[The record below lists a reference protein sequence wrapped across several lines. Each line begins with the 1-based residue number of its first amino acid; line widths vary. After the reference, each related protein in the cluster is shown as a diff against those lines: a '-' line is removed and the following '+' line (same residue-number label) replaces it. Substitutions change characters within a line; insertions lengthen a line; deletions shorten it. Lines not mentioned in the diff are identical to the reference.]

1 MGVSEA
7 PWGVFVFAHKHDPLP
22 AGKKQKGEIDVK
34 KVISIALALLM
45 VAVMLPVM
53 AMAEGANVAKIGN
66 TEYATLKEAFDAV
79 PNGETIVV
87 MKNCSGNG
95 IVVNSGRNFTVD
107 FNNCT
112 YDIDGTTV
120 GSTGTETN
128 GFQLLKDST
137 ITFKNGKLTSTKA
150 KILIQNYC
158 NLTLENMELDGR
170 NLNSSNPNYTL
181 SNNNGDVVI
190 KDTTIFAAAGM
201 VAFDVCRFAAYTG
214 PSVTVQGNSV
224 INGKVEISSDGPKD
238 GARHE
243 LVIKNGTFN
252 GAIESVGASPNFT
265 GHVYGGTFNTDVTP
279 YVGQDTLAVTDGSNY
294 YVGNTA
300 KSTIENATS
309 GTFEIVGGADVN
321 LTVKGGV
328 TIKVTGAGSAVINGK
343 IITNDDGPYTVPGT
357 ITIIVPSEG
366 GSTTTTPSTDNTKNP
381 GTGANDFVGVA
392 AAMAV
397 VSLLGAAA
405 VIRKK

>member
-1 MGVSEA
+1 M
-7 PWGVFVFAHKHDPLP
+7 
-22 AGKKQKGEIDVK
+22 K

-381 GTGANDFVGVA
+381 STGANDFVGVA

>member
-1 MGVSEA
+1 M
-7 PWGVFVFAHKHDPLP
+7 
-22 AGKKQKGEIDVK
+22 K

-53 AMAEGANVAKIGN
+53 AMAEGANVAKIGD

-170 NLNSSNPNYTL
+170 NLNRSNPNYTL
-181 SNNNGDVVI
+181 SNNNGNVVI
-190 KDTTIFAAAGM
+190 KDTTIFAADGM
-201 VAFDVCRFAAYTG
+201 VAFDVCRYADYVG
-214 PSVTVQGNSV
+214 PKVTVKGNSV
-224 INGKVEISSDGPKD
+224 INGKVEISSSSAKD
-238 GARHE
+238 GAQHE
-243 LVIKNGTFN
+243 LVIENGTFN
-252 GAIESVGASPNFT
+252 GAIETVGASPNFT

-279 YVGQDTLAVTDGSNY
+279 YVHNELVVTDGSNY
-294 YVGNTA
+294 YVGDSA
-300 KSTIENATS
+300 YEAVGNATG
-309 GTFEIVGGADVN
+309 GTFTVVAVPDEPVKFENVKPGV
-321 LTVKGGV
+321 TVKNGTAETV
-328 TIKVTGAGSAVINGK
+328 TVNG
-343 IITNDDGPYTVPGT
+343 NNVPRNESYTVPGAP
-357 ITIIVPSEG
+357 IIIY
-366 GSTTTTPSTDNTKNP
+366 TPTEDTPKANDQKNP

-392 AAMAV
+392 AAMVV

>member
-1 MGVSEA
+1 M
-7 PWGVFVFAHKHDPLP
+7 
-22 AGKKQKGEIDVK
+22 K

-243 LVIKNGTFN
+243 LVIENGTFN

-366 GSTTTTPSTDNTKNP
+366 GSTTTTPSTDSTKNP
-381 GTGANDFVGVA
+381 STGANDFVGVA

>member
-1 MGVSEA
+1 M
-7 PWGVFVFAHKHDPLP
+7 
-22 AGKKQKGEIDVK
+22 K

-238 GARHE
+238 GAQHE
-243 LVIKNGTFN
+243 LVIENGTFN

-343 IITNDDGPYTVPGT
+343 RITNDDGPYTVPGT

-381 GTGANDFVGVA
+381 STGANDFVGVA

>member
-1 MGVSEA
+1 M
-7 PWGVFVFAHKHDPLP
+7 
-22 AGKKQKGEIDVK
+22 KKI
-34 KVISIALALLM
+34 ISIALALLM

-53 AMAEGANVAKIGN
+53 AMADESTAVAKLTIGE
-66 TEYATLKEAFDAV
+66 TVTYHDSLVDAV
-79 PNGETIVV
+79 KAAIDNTDAKIDVLKSSSGDGIEVKHPKKLDLTI
-87 MKNCSGNG
+87 
-95 IVVNSGRNFTVD
+95 D
-107 FNNCT
+107 FHGHT
-112 YDIDGTTV
+112 YDVSGQAV
-120 GSTGTETN
+120 GSKGYES
-128 GFQLLKDST
+128 QAWHIEKES
-137 ITFKNGKLTSTKA
+137 KLTLMNGTLEASSKSVA
-150 KILIQNYC
+150 MLFQNYS
-158 NLTLENMELDGR
+158 NLTLDNMV
-170 NLNSSNPNYTL
+170 LNAQKTGFAYVM

-224 INGKVEISSDGPKD
+224 INGKVEISSDGEKA
-238 GARHE
+238 GAQHKLAIE
-243 LVIKNGTFN
+243 NGTFN
-252 GAIESVGASPNFT
+252 GPIVKAGESPEFSSSIS
-265 GHVYGGTFNTDVTP
+265 GGTFNTDVTE
-279 YVGQDTLAVTDGSNY
+279 YVGENTLVVTDGSNY

-343 IITNDDGPYTVPGT
+343 KITNDDGPYTVPGT

-381 GTGANDFVGVA
+381 STGANDFVGVA
-392 AAMAV
+392 AALAV